1 MAHKL
6 SQEMRISIRKKII
19 EKLNSGEAVKIRDDY
34 TIEYVSLVGST
45 TFTLEQLQ
53 KSVDGYIEVYPDRLF
68 DNSIVFVDEEGLL
81 KKRIPNVL
89 AKDIFGIDIVGDA
102 FIVPNNLLHEEA

>member
-1 MAHKL
+1 
-6 SQEMRISIRKKII
+6 MRISIRKKII
-19 EKLNSGEAVKIRDDY
+19 ERLNSGEAVKIRDDY
-34 TIEYVSLVGST
+34 TIEYVSLVGSN

-81 KKRIPNVL
+81 KNKKPNIL
-89 AKDIFGIDIVGDA
+89 FKDLFNINIVGDA
-102 FIVPNNLLHEEA
+102 IIVPVTMIN